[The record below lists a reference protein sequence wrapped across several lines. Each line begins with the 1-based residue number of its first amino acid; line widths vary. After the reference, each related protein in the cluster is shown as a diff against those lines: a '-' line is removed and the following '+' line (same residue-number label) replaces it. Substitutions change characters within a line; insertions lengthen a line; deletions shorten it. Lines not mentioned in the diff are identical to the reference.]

1 MAPRR
6 YTLGQRAQSAAAT
19 RQRILDATTALFQE
33 VGIPATTMK
42 AVAARADVSRG
53 TILHHFGSAE
63 ALLGAVVDQVLDGL
77 ELPDPEALAGIADL
91 DARVRAFVAGMID
104 FQDRTAHWW
113 PVFEKELQRPEVQQR
128 EATYWGMLAD
138 LQAVTLGPGV
148 RDDAAANA
156 TLLSMIHPATVGTF
170 LWAFEQ
176 AGLPRADA
184 KALVMDL
191 AVDAV
196 RRVTDRKGGKGGL
209 S

>member
-6 YTLGQRAQSAAAT
+6 YTLGQRAQTAAAT

-33 VGIPATTMK
+33 IGIPGTTLK
-42 AVAARADVSRG
+42 AVASRADVSRG
-53 TILHHFGSAE
+53 TILHHFGSADG
-63 ALLGAVVDQVLDGL
+63 LLGAVVDRVLEGL
-77 ELPDPEALAGIADL
+77 ELPDPEALARVGEL
-91 DARVRAFVAGMID
+91 EARVRAFVEAMID

-113 PVFEKELQRPEVQQR
+113 PVFEKELQRPEVHRR
-128 EATYWGMLAD
+128 EATYWGMLAN
-138 LQAVTLGPGV
+138 LQAVTLGPKL
-148 RDDAAANA
+148 RNDAAANA

-176 AGLPRADA
+176 AGLPKADA
-184 KALVMDL
+184 KALIMDL

-196 RRVTDRKGGKGGL
+196 RRVTGRKRGKGGL